1 MTRTMAVAVLA
12 LLCACGG
19 AAPAGTVP
27 ATTGGTVAP
36 TLPAGELAVV
46 PIQYRD
52 DEVAGRMQLEVVNG
66 TADTL
71 HVVAV
76 QFAWAGFTTEVVER
90 QNAVAPGQRVD
101 FPVPVPPASCHGDG
115 GDGGDGGD
123 DGNDGDAAMPDVRT
137 AVARLTLAGGDVRE
151 VPVFDIRG
159 VAAALYR
166 RDCERQV
173 VASAV
178 TMEWTGLARVEV
190 DGRPMTAG
198 ALTLTRGAAAG
209 DVAVLQIGSTITYL
223 VVPATAA
230 PPATPPAAPPAAPL
244 VVLPAGTTSVSLP
257 VVFEEGRCDAHALA
271 EAKQPFRFVLQVDLG
286 DGIVHPYILEP
297 PAGQQEAMRATVFDG
312 CVALGL
318 VEPLG

>member
-1 MTRTMAVAVLA
+1 M
-12 LLCACGG
+12 
-19 AAPAGTVP
+19 
-27 ATTGGTVAP
+27 
-36 TLPAGELAVV
+36 
-46 PIQYRD
+46 
-52 DEVAGRMQLEVVNG
+52 
-66 TADTL
+66 
-71 HVVAV
+71 
-76 QFAWAGFTTEVVER
+76 
-90 QNAVAPGQRVD
+90 
-101 FPVPVPPASCHGDG
+101 
-115 GDGGDGGD
+115 
-123 DGNDGDAAMPDVRT
+123 
-137 AVARLTLAGGDVRE
+137 
-151 VPVFDIRG
+151 
-159 VAAALYR
+159 
-166 RDCERQV
+166 
-173 VASAV
+173 
-178 TMEWTGLARVEV
+178 EV
-190 DGRPMTAG
+190 DGRPVTAG

-257 VVFEEGRCDAHALA
+257 VVFEEGRCGACALA